1 MCFVAEQ
8 DPSRGTVIAG
18 LDVGKLREPGW
29 LYSTR
34 WAGDRARTVLLTT
47 YALMGVLLAG
57 YLAFLIV
64 QGPSG
69 DSLLV
74 SGWGAA
80 SFELTAGALCLARG
94 VARRPGRAV
103 ALTLGVAITSW
114 ALGDLTLTAESLG
127 GANPPI
133 PSLAD
138 AFYLGF
144 YPLAYVAVVL
154 YIRGDAQRLATPDW
168 LDGAIASAGTAAV
181 CAAFLFDRV
190 LRLTGG
196 DTAATATNLA
206 YPIGD
211 VLLLSLIMGG
221 STVITGRRKAPWLLM
236 ATGLAVNA
244 VGDSAN
250 LFGRSF
256 GASLPG
262 FVSNG
267 IAWPTSL
274 LLLSISVWLRSPPG
288 GPQEDQKPTSFVIP
302 GASAAC
308 ALAVL
313 FVGTL
318 HVTSRPALGLATA
331 ALLLVGIR
339 LTVSVRAMRRSIGMS
354 ARREDGLRETLG
366 HLADRYALLAPLRSA
381 AAVLGDVGGE
391 LRAAATSAAAATR
404 EQSAAVTQTSAT
416 IEQLAATA
424 ATITDN
430 VHAVAK
436 AVERT
441 GGTMRD
447 MQEQVEVIASRA
459 LSLGVRTQSIGEIL
473 ELISDIAGQTN
484 LLALNAAI
492 EAARAGEA
500 GRGFAVVAAEVRKL
514 AERSAR
520 STESIREIISGVRE
534 ETNATILATEQ
545 GIGQAREVA
554 ELMASTATMLEDS
567 LLAAQ
572 QQKSAADQVEGAIR
586 QIRQA
591 AGQLAAEQ
599 VKRAAAAE
607 RLEAL
612 VEEISSALQ
621 HAPVTDAGEASPP
634 AAGLGPTAAEATRAA
649 FRDAAFRNGS
659 RRRSE
664 GGTYTPKRPELEV
677 AIGEAIRTSA
687 FTLVYQPIMALRSD
701 ELAGVEALVRWPHPR
716 RGMIYPD
723 QFIPLA
729 EETGQIVP
737 LGSWVLRQAVTDI
750 VRQQQRLP
758 RQPPLYVSVNVSAR
772 QFADP
777 GFVADVRKVVSASG
791 LAPSALVLE
800 LAETVLLRRDGRIR
814 AGLTELKNIGIRLA
828 IDDCGTGYSSLGDLH
843 DLPIDIL
850 KIDRTFVAGMT
861 VSEHRLA
868 IVKIIIKIAKT
879 LGLTVIAEGIENEAQ
894 RDLLISMGCEY
905 GQGNLLGRPAE
916 AADAKAPARARP
928 APRVDTITK

>member
-1 MCFVAEQ
+1 MCSVAQQ
-8 DPSRGTVIAG
+8 DPSRRAVVAG
-18 LDVGKLREPGW
+18 PDVGKLSEPGW
-29 LYSTR
+29 LYRTP

-47 YALMGVLLAG
+47 YAFMGVLLVG

-69 DSLLV
+69 NSLLV

-80 SFELTAGALCLARG
+80 SFELAAGVLCLACG

-103 ALTLGVAITSW
+103 ALTLGVAIISW
-114 ALGDLTLTAESLG
+114 ALGDFALTAESLG
-127 GANPPI
+127 GANPPV
-133 PSLAD
+133 PSVAD

-168 LDGAIASAGTAAV
+168 LDGAVASAGTAAV

-196 DTAATATNLA
+196 NAAATATNLA
-206 YPIGD
+206 YPVGD
-211 VLLLSLIMGG
+211 VLLLSLVMGG

-256 GASLPG
+256 GASLIG
-262 FVSNG
+262 SVSNG
-267 IAWPTSL
+267 IAWPTSA
-274 LLLSISVWLRSPPG
+274 LLLSISVWLRSQPD
-288 GPQEDQKPTSFVIP
+288 GPQEDEKPASFVIP
-302 GASAAC
+302 GVSAAC

-313 FVGTL
+313 FVGSL
-318 HVTSRPALGLATA
+318 HETSRPALGLATT

-339 LTVSVRAMRRSIGMS
+339 LTVSVRGMRRSIGMS

-391 LRAAATSAAAATR
+391 LRAAAASAAAATS

-424 ATITDN
+424 AAITDN
-430 VHAVAK
+430 VHAVAQ

-459 LSLGVRTQSIGEIL
+459 LSLGERAQSISEIL
-473 ELISDIAGQTN
+473 ELINDIAGQTN

-492 EAARAGEA
+492 EAARAGQA

-514 AERSAR
+514 AERSVR

-534 ETNATILATEQ
+534 ETNATILATER

-554 ELMASTATMLEDS
+554 ELMASTAAMLEVS

-572 QQKSAADQVEGAIR
+572 QQKSATDLVGGAIQ

-591 AGQLAAEQ
+591 AGQLAAEH

-612 VEEISSALQ
+612 VDEIGIALQ
-621 HAPVTDAGEASPP
+621 HAPAIDAGEASP
-634 AAGLGPTAAEATRAA
+634 AAL
-649 FRDAAFRNGS
+649 RDAAFRNGS
-659 RRRSE
+659 RQAQ
-664 GGTYTPKRPELEV
+664 GGTYLPKRPELAA

-687 FTLVYQPIMALRSD
+687 FTLAYQPIVALRTD
-701 ELAGVEALVRWPHPR
+701 ELVGVEALVRWPHPR
-716 RGMIYPD
+716 WGMLNPG

-729 EETGQIVP
+729 EETGHIVP
-737 LGSWVLRQAVTDI
+737 LGSWVLRQAVAHI

-777 GFVADVRKVVSASG
+777 GFVAGVRKVVSTSG

-800 LAETVLLRRDGRIR
+800 LAESVLLRRDGRIR
-814 AGLTELKNIGIRLA
+814 ADLTELKNIGIRLA
-828 IDDCGTGYSSLGDLH
+828 IDDCDTGYSSLGNLQ
-843 DLPIDIL
+843 DLPIDVL
-850 KIDRTFVAGMT
+850 KIDRTFVAGMAA
-861 VSEHRLA
+861 SEQRRA
-868 IVKIIIKIAKT
+868 IVKIIIKIART

-905 GQGNLLGRPAE
+905 GQGNLLERPVE
-916 AADAKAPARARP
+916 AADAKAPALARP
-928 APRVDTITK
+928 APREDTITKI

>member
-1 MCFVAEQ
+1 V
-8 DPSRGTVIAG
+8 
-18 LDVGKLREPGW
+18 
-29 LYSTR
+29 
-34 WAGDRARTVLLTT
+34 TT
-47 YALMGVLLAG
+47 YAVMGVLLVG

-64 QGPSG
+64 RGPG
-69 DSLLV
+69 GNSLLV

-80 SFELTAGALCLARG
+80 SFELAAGALCLARG
-94 VARRPGRAV
+94 VAYRPGRAI
-103 ALTLGVAITSW
+103 ALTLGVAIASW
-114 ALGDLTLTAESLG
+114 AVGDFALTAESLG
-127 GANPPI
+127 GATPPI
-133 PSLAD
+133 PSAAD

-154 YIRGDAQRLATPDW
+154 YIRGDAQRLTSLDW
-168 LDGAIASAGTAAV
+168 LDGAVASAGTAAV

-196 DTAATATNLA
+196 NAATTATNLA

-250 LFGRSF
+250 LFGTSF
-256 GASLPG
+256 GASLVG

-274 LLLSISVWLRSPPG
+274 LLLSASAWLPSQAD
-288 GPQEDQKPTSFVIP
+288 GPQEDQKPTPFVIP
-302 GASAAC
+302 GVSAAC

-313 FVGTL
+313 FVGNL
-318 HVTSRPALGLATA
+318 HQTSRLALGLATT

-339 LTVSVRAMRRSIGMS
+339 LAVSVRGMRRSIGMS

-391 LRAAATSAAAATR
+391 LRAAATSAAAATS

-424 ATITDN
+424 AAITDN
-430 VHAVAK
+430 VRAVAK

-441 GGTMRD
+441 GSTMRE
-447 MQEQVEVIASRA
+447 MQEQVGVIASRA
-459 LSLGVRTQSIGEIL
+459 LSLGERAQSIGEIL
-473 ELISDIAGQTN
+473 ELISDISGQTN

-514 AERSAR
+514 AERSVR
-520 STESIREIISGVRE
+520 SAESIREIISGVRE

-554 ELMASTATMLEDS
+554 ELMASTATMLEES

-572 QQKSAADQVEGAIR
+572 QQKSGADQVEGAIR

-612 VEEISSALQ
+612 VEEIGSALQ
-621 HAPVTDAGEASPP
+621 HAPAMDGEEAAP
-634 AAGLGPTAAEATRAA
+634 AAAALRTAPAEAA
-649 FRDAAFRNGS
+649 FRSGS
-659 RRRSE
+659 RWAQ
-664 GGTYTPKRPELEV
+664 GGTHLPRPRELEV
-677 AIGEAIRTSA
+677 AIDEAIRTSA
-687 FTLVYQPIMALRSD
+687 FTLVYQPIVALRTD

-716 RGMIYPD
+716 WGMINPG

-729 EETGQIVP
+729 EETGHIVP
-737 LGSWVLRQAVTDI
+737 LGLWVLRQAVTDI

-777 GFVADVRKVVSASG
+777 AFVADVRKVVSASG

-800 LAETVLLRRDGRIR
+800 LAQSVLLRRDSRIR
-814 AGLTELKNIGIRLA
+814 ADLAKLKSIGIRLA
-828 IDDCGTGYSSLGDLH
+828 IDDCGTGYSSLGSLQ

-861 VSEHRLA
+861 VSEQRLA
-868 IVKIIIKIAKT
+868 IVKIILKIAKT
-879 LGLTVIAEGIENEAQ
+879 LGLTVVAEGIETEAQ

-905 GQGNLLGRPAE
+905 GQGNRLERPVE
-916 AADAKAPARARP
+916 AADLARAHQIR
-928 APRVDTITK
+928 

>member
-1 MCFVAEQ
+1 VAEQ
-8 DPSRGTVIAG
+8 DPSRGTVTAG
-18 LDVGKLREPGW
+18 LDTGNLSEPGW
-29 LYSTR
+29 LYDTR

-47 YALMGVLLAG
+47 YGFMGVLLVS

-64 QGPSG
+64 RGPSG
-69 DSLLV
+69 NSLLV

-80 SFELTAGALCLARG
+80 SFELAAGALCLARG
-94 VARRPGRAV
+94 AARRPGRAV

-114 ALGDLTLTAESLG
+114 ALGDFVLTAESLG
-127 GANPPI
+127 GANPPV
-133 PSLAD
+133 PSAAD

-154 YIRGDAQRLATPDW
+154 YIRGDAQLLTAPDW

-190 LRLTGG
+190 LRLAGG
-196 DTAATATNLA
+196 DAAATATNLA

-211 VLLLSLIMGG
+211 VLLLSLVVGG

-256 GASLPG
+256 GASLTG
-262 FVSNG
+262 FVFNG

-274 LLLSISVWLRSPPG
+274 LLLSISVWLRSQPD
-288 GPQEDQKPTSFVIP
+288 GPQEDRKPASFVIP
-302 GASAAC
+302 GVSAAC

-313 FVGTL
+313 FVGNL
-318 HVTSRPALGLATA
+318 HETSRLALGLATT

-339 LTVSVRAMRRSIGMS
+339 LTGSVRGMRRSIGIS
-354 ARREDGLRETLG
+354 SRREDRLRETLG

-391 LRAAATSAAAATR
+391 LRAAAASAAAATS
-404 EQSAAVTQTSAT
+404 EQSAAVTRTSAT

-424 ATITDN
+424 AAITDN

-459 LSLGVRTQSIGEIL
+459 LSLGERAQSISEIL
-473 ELISDIAGQTN
+473 EMINDIAGQTN

-514 AERSAR
+514 AERSVR

-554 ELMASTATMLEDS
+554 ELMASTVAMLEES

-572 QQKSAADQVEGAIR
+572 QQKSATDQVEGAIR

-612 VEEISSALQ
+612 VEEIGTALQ
-621 HAPVTDAGEASPP
+621 HAPTIDAGEASPP
-634 AAGLGPTAAEATRAA
+634 AAGLGATPATPAEAARAA
-649 FRDAAFRNGS
+649 LRDAAFRNGS
-659 RRRSE
+659 RRGP
-664 GGTYTPKRPELEV
+664 GGTYLPKRPELEV
-677 AIGEAIRTSA
+677 AIDEAIRTSA
-687 FTLVYQPIMALRSD
+687 FTLVYQPIVALRSD
-701 ELAGVEALVRWPHPR
+701 EWVGVEALVRWPHPR
-716 RGMIYPD
+716 WGMIYPG

-729 EETGQIVP
+729 EETGRIVP

-758 RQPPLYVSVNVSAR
+758 RQPPLYVSVNVSVR

-800 LAETVLLRRDGRIR
+800 LAESVLLRRDGRIR
-814 AGLTELKNIGIRLA
+814 ADLTELKNIGIRLA
-828 IDDCGTGYSSLGDLH
+828 IDDCGTGYSSLGNLQ

-850 KIDRTFVAGMT
+850 KIDRTFVAGMA
-861 VSEHRLA
+861 VSEQRLA

-879 LGLTVIAEGIENEAQ
+879 LGLTVIAEGIETEAQ

-905 GQGNLLGRPAE
+905 GQGNLLERPVE
-916 AADAKAPARARP
+916 AAAKASLKLAGQNSAR
-928 APRVDTITK
+928 

>member
-1 MCFVAEQ
+1 MRLVAEQ
-8 DPSRGTVIAG
+8 DPSRRAVIAG
-18 LDVGKLREPGW
+18 LDVGKLSEPGR
-29 LYSTR
+29 LYQTR

-47 YALMGVLLAG
+47 YAFMGVLLVG
-57 YLAFLIV
+57 YFAFLVV

-69 DSLLV
+69 NSLLV

-80 SFELTAGALCLARG
+80 SFELAAGALCLARG
-94 VARRPGRAV
+94 VGRRPGRAI

-114 ALGDLTLTAESLG
+114 ALGDFALTAESLG

-133 PSLAD
+133 PSVAD

-154 YIRGDAQRLATPDW
+154 YIRGDAQRLTTPNW
-168 LDGAIASAGTAAV
+168 LDGAIASAGTAAL
-181 CAAFLFDRV
+181 CAAFVFDRV

-196 DTAATATNLA
+196 DAAATATNLA

-256 GASLPG
+256 GASLIG

-274 LLLSISVWLRSPPG
+274 LLLSISVWLRSQPD

-302 GASAAC
+302 GVSAAC

-313 FVGTL
+313 FVGNL
-318 HVTSRPALGLATA
+318 HETSRLAFGLATT

-339 LTVSVRAMRRSIGMS
+339 LTVSVRGMRRSIGMS

-391 LRAAATSAAAATR
+391 LRAAATSAAAATS

-416 IEQLAATA
+416 IGQLAATA
-424 ATITDN
+424 AAITDN

-459 LSLGVRTQSIGEIL
+459 LSLGERAQSIGEIL
-473 ELISDIAGQTN
+473 ALINDLSGQTN

-514 AERSAR
+514 AERSVR

-554 ELMASTATMLEDS
+554 ELMASTATMLEES

-591 AGQLAAEQ
+591 ADQLAAEQ

-621 HAPVTDAGEASPP
+621 HAPAMDAGEASPP
-634 AAGLGPTAAEATRAA
+634 AAGLGPTSAEATRAA
-649 FRDAAFRNGS
+649 LRDAALRNGS
-659 RRRSE
+659 RQVQ
-664 GGTYTPKRPELEV
+664 GGTWMPKRRELEV

-687 FTLVYQPIMALRSD
+687 FTLVYQPIVALRSD

-716 RGMIYPD
+716 WGMLYPG

-729 EETGQIVP
+729 EETGHIVP

-750 VRQQQRLP
+750 VRLQQRLP
-758 RQPPLYVSVNVSAR
+758 RQSPLYVSVNVSAR

-777 GFVADVRKVVSASG
+777 RFVADVRKMVSASG
-791 LAPSALVLE
+791 LTPSALVLE
-800 LAETVLLRRDGRIR
+800 LAESVLLRRDGRIR
-814 AGLTELKNIGIRLA
+814 ADLTELKNIGIRLA
-828 IDDCGTGYSSLGDLH
+828 IDDCGTGYSSLGNLQ

-850 KIDRTFVAGMT
+850 KIDRTFVAGMA
-861 VSEHRLA
+861 VSEQRLA

-879 LGLTVIAEGIENEAQ
+879 LGLTVVAEGIENEAQ

-905 GQGNLLGRPAE
+905 GQGNLLERPVE
-916 AADAKAPARARP
+916 AADVKARAR
-928 APRVDTITK
+928 ARSARRVDTITK